1 MKNKRQDYGSG
12 SLFFD
17 EKREVW
23 VASVDYRD
31 PADGR
36 RRFRRKSAKPNARGN
51 APKELR
57 DWMDGQRWKRRE
69 GERIDPKSAT
79 VQEWFEIWLSTHKP
93 DIKAKTRE
101 SYDHIIQKRIIPG
114 IGAVKLMALDGTV
127 IQEFINKQAKAYSPR
142 GAQYTRTL
150 LKMGL
155 KDAVR
160 LGYLKA
166 NPAEFSK
173 APRQVKTPL
182 VTPTTEMI
190 MTMLDAA
197 RETMFGVYFLVL
209 AASGARRGEILA
221 LKWDDVDFKEKAIH
235 INRTMVYTKGNGI
248 EFNDPKS
255 SSGKR
260 SIILPADVI
269 KDLKDHQA
277 KQRKLK
283 RKNKAI
289 WQDNNLVFPIQDGG
303 PQNPHN
309 IENAFR
315 RIMKQAGLVRTGEKI
330 NADGEKEDVFSPIFR
345 IHDLRHA
352 QASLLMLSGD
362 NPEAVRKRMGHHS
375 AAFTM
380 SVYTHASQKIDEGI
394 AKKLTGVYVRKTSQP
409 GKAEPKKKTAKK
421 AKI

>member
-79 VQEWFEIWLSTHKP
+79 VQEWFELWLSTHKP

-260 SIILPADVI
+260 SIILPEDVI

-277 KQRKLK
+277 KQRKL
-283 RKNKAI
+283 
-289 WQDNNLVFPIQDGG
+289 
-303 PQNPHN
+303 
-309 IENAFR
+309 
-315 RIMKQAGLVRTGEKI
+315 
-330 NADGEKEDVFSPIFR
+330 
-345 IHDLRHA
+345 
-352 QASLLMLSGD
+352 
-362 NPEAVRKRMGHHS
+362 
-375 AAFTM
+375 
-380 SVYTHASQKIDEGI
+380 
-394 AKKLTGVYVRKTSQP
+394 
-409 GKAEPKKKTAKK
+409 
-421 AKI
+421 